1 MKNSVVCL
9 FVLST
14 MAEASLPKTYRR
26 FVYDKCPDGM
36 HLSAILS
43 FTCICSLLTAL
54 WMAVSG
60 LKLVG
65 DSPIPT
71 VKAKEILVKVHAAAI
86 NPVDYKLPKILSM
99 TGKGI
104 GLDFS
109 GEIVQLGINVQDLKV
124 GDAVYGIGS
133 SGTLAEYCIAEASK
147 VSKKPASIDHTSAAA
162 LPTVGLTSLQ
172 ALRDNGLVSGARLL
186 VLGASGG
193 CGLAGVQV
201 RCLRAFHTFITL
213 HILIEFINVAFCI
226 LCDIG
231 LIATDRQK
239 HGRTCC
245 RRLQRHEC
253 SIGAE
258 PRRR

>member
-1 MKNSVVCL
+1 
-9 FVLST
+9 
-14 MAEASLPKTYRR
+14 
-26 FVYDKCPDGM
+26 
-36 HLSAILS
+36 
-43 FTCICSLLTAL
+43 
-54 WMAVSG
+54 MAVSG

-109 GEIVQLGINVQDLKV
+109 GEIVQLGKNVQDLKV

-201 RCLRAFHTFITL
+201 RCLRAFHTFFITL
-213 HILIEFINVAFCI
+213 HILIEFINVAFLSFVTFCTP
-226 LCDIG
+226 DIG

-239 HGRTCC
+239 HGRACC
-245 RRLQRHEC
+245 RRLQRQEC